1 MKRAIAAIAIAL
13 ALAVSA
19 FAADWQTGKIIV
31 HPVKG
36 HLVNLLEGVP
46 ESKWFHGTGDII
58 CIGGDENH
66 APDCRHNTLYTPTLD
81 GPDREGQFWIYGVTD
96 SEEYEDVILADGE
109 MFRVERYSPETIF
122 KNLTRKRYLIESARV
137 TAQQMKQME
146 PVCNQGVCKSGNP
159 TATAATEGTFEYKL
173 GKLKDGI
180 QEIEI
185 KIPDYPGPGIV
196 KTKGFFKPAPQQ

>member
-1 MKRAIAAIAIAL
+1 
-13 ALAVSA
+13 
-19 FAADWQTGKIIV
+19 
-31 HPVKG
+31 
-36 HLVNLLEGVP
+36 
-46 ESKWFHGTGDII
+46 
-58 CIGGDENH
+58 
-66 APDCRHNTLYTPTLD
+66 
-81 GPDREGQFWIYGVTD
+81 
-96 SEEYEDVILADGE
+96 
-109 MFRVERYSPETIF
+109 MFRVEWYSPETIF

-137 TAQQMKQME
+137 NAQQMKQME

-185 KIPDYPGPGIV
+185 KIPYYPGPGIV